1 MLNQPEEEPKAREQE
16 RRGKGVNATVFWVT
30 HNLMS
35 DWIQLPDIEPHQIVA
50 ARHIVKLFTGN
61 LNASIDS
68 NPQFPG
74 KERHLLRAQLA
85 RIQHTCEL
93 SIKGEFEIDEETN
106 EVKPTEEFSVPA
118 TEDLRSLESWGHK
131 NPIILKAG
139 RCTHIEP
146 LGMDEEALQEFM
158 DKLAEDDKT
167 EERFKAIN
175 ENSKVKGQEAW
186 TSQVCGDLQPYNK
199 ANGDGTISYAIN
211 VIRSVRW
218 PGAVTLS
225 KNGKYFF
232 IYVGDGIKRG
242 ADFFSPTEPPEVFA
256 DPREPIEE
264 PEPNG
269 KEPEAPK
276 EEGAEEDE

>member
-1 MLNQPEEEPKAREQE
+1 VDQAETLEWAGIGFGHDTSILIQKSLKRLAAATGASELRFFGKVFGQTQDYWVAFGRLNQQEEEPKSREQE

-30 HNLMS
+30 HNLMN

-106 EVKPTEEFSVPA
+106 EVKPTEEFAVPP
-118 TEDLRSLESWGHK
+118 TDELRSLESWAHK

-146 LGMDEEALQEFM
+146 LGMEEEAL
-158 DKLAEDDKT
+158 
-167 EERFKAIN
+167 
-175 ENSKVKGQEAW
+175 
-186 TSQVCGDLQPYNK
+186 
-199 ANGDGTISYAIN
+199 
-211 VIRSVRW
+211 
-218 PGAVTLS
+218 
-225 KNGKYFF
+225 
-232 IYVGDGIKRG
+232 
-242 ADFFSPTEPPEVFA
+242 
-256 DPREPIEE
+256 
-264 PEPNG
+264 
-269 KEPEAPK
+269 
-276 EEGAEEDE
+276 